1 MYAPRLA
8 HFVLLIPM
16 ILLMLGQSMRMMP
29 TSDASNRGVPAN
41 DAMGLTAEPT
51 SVFSGVLPSGPRPAS
66 AASDAPSS
74 EFVRFAERIGGL
86 HVTDVRVPE
95 GPRVA
100 SLSRQ
105 ILRVYRC

>member
-1 MYAPRLA
+1 MHAPRLA

-16 ILLMLGQSMRMMP
+16 ILLMLGQSVRMMP
-29 TSDASNRGVPAN
+29 APDATDHGVHAD

-66 AASDAPSS
+66 VASDAPQFHSA
-74 EFVRFAERIGGL
+74 RFAERIVGQYAVGA
-86 HVTDVRVPE
+86 RVPE